1 MNPYDIN
8 DKRLKK
14 DFKGMTFSIFKKS
27 AAKKQ
32 LLNNLKNGEIESC
45 CYWAAEYICAG
56 HFMDLWELIFLYV
69 SKNIHLGNP
78 KIALYLNM
86 RYQIYENILDIGYT
100 ENEFRMRNNSKIRKL
115 FAEMI
120 SIICLSKKKNP
131 FVVIKVKEDD
141 YNIAKIS
148 YKLKADSVKY
158 GQSIF
163 MKEDPKEL
171 YIAINELAWAI
182 NSRNK
187 KSNLAYYWIEWVLG
201 YDNICKKNKQE
212 IQECGRR
219 KIEVNVDYQKDNVWI
234 IWDTLLHEA
243 NKKDQSIL
251 KIIKALKSL
260 YCIKYTP
267 GLKKRRRFILYYAV
281 SFLTEPLEDVKLI
294 KSDAD
299 KKTIMNVTSNINM
312 VYKEIKKNEI
322 LPSTD
327 YLFNNSF
334 TKGNLEKT
342 ISKLEKINSLIDQ
355 KK

>member
-1 MNPYDIN
+1 M
-8 DKRLKK
+8 KK
-14 DFKGMTFSIFKKS
+14 
-27 AAKKQ
+27 
-32 LLNNLKNGEIESC
+32 GEIESS
-45 CYWAAEYICAG
+45 CYWAAEHICAG
-56 HFMDLWELIFLYV
+56 HFMDLWEIIFLYV

-78 KIALYLNM
+78 KIPLYLNM
-86 RYQIYENILDIGYT
+86 RYEIYNSILEIGYT
-100 ENEFRMRNNSKIRKL
+100 DNEFRMRNNSKIRKL

-120 SIICLSKKKNP
+120 SIVCLSKRKNP
-131 FVVIKVKEDD
+131 FVVLKVKEED
-141 YNIAKIS
+141 YNISNIS
-148 YKLKADSVKY
+148 YKLKADTVKY

-182 NSRNK
+182 SSSNR
-187 KSNLAYYWIEWVLG
+187 KSNMAYYWIEWVLG
-201 YDNICKKNKQE
+201 YDSICKKNKKP

-219 KIEVNVDYQKDNVWI
+219 KVEVNVDYQKDNVWI
-234 IWDTLLHEA
+234 IWDTLLNEA
-243 NKKDQSIL
+243 NKKDKSIL

-260 YCIKYTP
+260 YCIKFTP
-267 GLKKRRRFILYYAV
+267 GVKKRRRFLLYYAA
-281 SFLTEPLEDVKLI
+281 SYLTEPLEDIKLI

-299 KKTIMNVTSNINM
+299 KKIIINVTNNINM

-322 LPSTD
+322 IPSTD